1 MNRKLRLGILFGGR
15 SAEHEVSLQSARN
28 IIAAIDPERFDVI
41 PIEISKDGR
50 WRAGVLPPG
59 SAATSLAAGVPSE
72 GVEVIP
78 AATPSAAGPL
88 IPVPNSRSAESL
100 GPLDVIFPVLHGTF
114 GEDGTVQGLL
124 ELAGIPYVGAGVLGS
139 AAGMDKDVM
148 KRLFRERGL
157 PIVPYVAVRRADIVA
172 DPRRICREVERKLRY
187 PVFAK
192 PANLGSSV
200 GVSKARNRKELERA
214 LCTASEY
221 DSKVLV
227 EKAVVG
233 REIECAVLGN
243 DDPMASLPG
252 EVIPAGD
259 FYDYSAKYLEDTAQL
274 IVPAALRPQQTKRV
288 QELAIAAFQAA
299 ECSGMARVDFFLEKR
314 TGKVYLNEINT
325 IPGFTKISMYP
336 RMWEASGLPYGKLID
351 RLIELAI
358 ERHREKRRTRYSL
371 LLPQTQSRQR
381 QVSSGD

>member
-1 MNRKLRLGILFGGR
+1 
-15 SAEHEVSLQSARN
+15 
-28 IIAAIDPERFDVI
+28 
-41 PIEISKDGR
+41 
-50 WRAGVLPPG
+50 
-59 SAATSLAAGVPSE
+59 
-72 GVEVIP
+72 
-78 AATPSAAGPL
+78 
-88 IPVPNSRSAESL
+88 
-100 GPLDVIFPVLHGTF
+100 
-114 GEDGTVQGLL
+114 
-124 ELAGIPYVGAGVLGS
+124 
-139 AAGMDKDVM
+139 
-148 KRLFRERGL
+148 
-157 PIVPYVAVRRADIVA
+157 
-172 DPRRICREVERKLRY
+172 
-187 PVFAK
+187 
-192 PANLGSSV
+192 V

-325 IPGFTKISMYP
+325 IPGFTRISMYP